1 MTLAARELASLPPVN
16 TRMANTAAAEELDLN
31 TQCPWERASA
41 KQGDFYAW
49 IAGESAAVMAIRRFL
64 INEQG
69 LARQQLTLMGYWKL
83 GRSLE

>member
-1 MTLAARELASLPPVN
+1 
-16 TRMANTAAAEELDLN
+16 
-31 TQCPWERASA
+31 
-41 KQGDFYAW
+41 
-49 IAGESAAVMAIRRFL
+49 MAIRRFL